1 MGEAARR
8 RGHRGGRY
16 STSTGFARRAG
27 RELPV
32 RIVPRRTTVG
42 TDLGV
47 RSASKAAILHAPRT
61 RCNAS
66 FPLRRSRHD
75 CGARPAAASD
85 NVMKTYMRG
94 DMSTFNRL
102 HLIRQVDL
110 FTLKLFLSAVEEQQI
125 GLAAIRENVAAS
137 TATKRI
143 QDLEDIA
150 GIKLLERSPKGVA
163 PSPAGEVLVRYIRRI
178 FDNLDDMRSEISSFT
193 DGMRGELSVASARSI
208 IVPFLAREIGDFQ
221 REYPL
226 VDLAV
231 SELENADI
239 VQAVARGD
247 ADVGVFAATHELDLG
262 GVDVTPYREDRLI
275 AVVPL
280 GHPLAARASLTTQ
293 DLLSENL
300 IVVGAMLG
308 AIRAAARR
316 IGIDFEPKY
325 GVKSAGVAVSL
336 VQAGLGVTVQPEC
349 LVSHE
354 LFSRVAVMELAEP
367 WAVRRIH
374 IATARGR
381 EQGPIARAL
390 IRQLLDRP
398 AGEAP
403 PK

>member
-1 MGEAARR
+1 
-8 RGHRGGRY
+8 
-16 STSTGFARRAG
+16 
-27 RELPV
+27 
-32 RIVPRRTTVG
+32 
-42 TDLGV
+42 
-47 RSASKAAILHAPRT
+47 
-61 RCNAS
+61 
-66 FPLRRSRHD
+66 
-75 CGARPAAASD
+75 
-85 NVMKTYMRG
+85 
-94 DMSTFNRL
+94 MSTFNRL

-150 GIKLLERSPKGVA
+150 GIELLERSPKGVA
-163 PSPAGEVLVRYIRRI
+163 PSPAGAVLVRYIRRI
-178 FDNLDDMRSEISSFT
+178 FDDLDDMRSEIASFT

-208 IVPFLAREIGDFQ
+208 IVPFLAREVGDFQ
-221 REYPL
+221 RDYPL
-226 VDLAV
+226 VDLV
-231 SELENADI
+231 VNELENADI

-247 ADVGVFAATHELDLG
+247 ADVGVFAAAHELDLG

-280 GHPLAARASLTTQ
+280 GHPLTARASLTTQ

-300 IVVGAMLG
+300 IVVGA
-308 AIRAAARR
+308 IRAAARR
-316 IGIDFEPKY
+316 VGIDFEPRY

-398 AGEAP
+398 AGDAP
-403 PK
+403 AE

>member
-1 MGEAARR
+1 
-8 RGHRGGRY
+8 
-16 STSTGFARRAG
+16 
-27 RELPV
+27 
-32 RIVPRRTTVG
+32 
-42 TDLGV
+42 
-47 RSASKAAILHAPRT
+47 
-61 RCNAS
+61 
-66 FPLRRSRHD
+66 
-75 CGARPAAASD
+75 
-85 NVMKTYMRG
+85 
-94 DMSTFNRL
+94 MSTFNRL

-221 REYPL
+221 RDYPL
-226 VDLAV
+226 VDLVV

-247 ADVGVFAATHELDLG
+247 ADVGVFAAAHELDLG

-275 AVVPL
+275 AVVPQ
-280 GHPLAARASLTTQ
+280 GHPLTARASITTQ

-316 IGIDFEPKY
+316 VGIDFEPKY

-398 AGEAP
+398 AGDALP
-403 PK
+403 G